1 MKELRISGLILLLMT
16 LTACPKPEGGDED
29 DPFGGD
35 PDGVSLVFPENNTE
49 CTEGRVE
56 NEEQSTITFRWE
68 ALENVDSY
76 EVNIKNLVSGEA
88 SKTAT
93 DTNEADITLLR
104 GVPYEWFIASK
115 VDGSD
120 RTANSETWRFYNQGA
135 GTLNYAPFPA
145 EVVSP
150 LLGENVGAA
159 NSIALQWSGSDVDN
173 DIAEY
178 EVLFGT
184 DANPTTSL
192 GVTAEPTMDA
202 TVASGQTYYWRVMTK
217 DAQGNTSRSSVFD
230 FSVQ

>member
-1 MKELRISGLILLLMT
+1 MT

-35 PDGVSLVFPENNTE
+35 LDGVSLVFPENNTE

-104 GVPYEWFIASK
+104 GVPYEWFIAPK
-115 VDGSD
+115 VDASD
-120 RTANSETWRFYNQGA
+120 RTAKSETWRFYNQGA